1 MSEPL
6 SINRP
11 DTPVERPGAMTVL
24 SQLLRLAAPLLA
36 AQLLNTGTGVVDTM
50 MSGHYSANDLAAVA
64 IGNSIWLPL
73 FLLIAGVMIAVTS
86 MVARFHGA
94 QQRDAI
100 ITTTQ
105 QGIWLGLMIASL
117 VALLLAN
124 SDFLLRWFDVN
135 QQVAPITSGYLFAV
149 AYGMPAAAVFSGLR
163 SFCEG
168 MGKTQPYL
176 IASLVAFLAN
186 IPLNYALIYGQWGFP
201 ELGGV
206 GCGWA
211 TAMSMWLQVVLLII
225 FTRSPSSFHDT
236 DLWAQWGKPVWAD
249 IRKVAGLGLP
259 IALGVFAEVSIF
271 SAIALLLAP
280 LGANIVAGHQIA
292 LNVSHLIFMLPLS
305 LSQAITIRVGYFL
318 GQHQQAIANFVVKIG
333 LMSGMCLSLM
343 TMSLI
348 LLGREYIVLLY
359 TTDPAVIALALPLF
373 LWMAIY
379 QFPDQ
384 LQIVANASLRAYQDT
399 RVPLRI
405 ILFAY
410 WGVCLPLGFVLARTD
425 LLVEPIAAKGFWI
438 GLVVGLTL
446 TAILLLTRL
455 YRTARKPLA

>member
-1 MSEPL
+1 MSDPL

-11 DTPVERPGAMTVL
+11 DTTIERPRAMTVL
-24 SQLLRLAAPLLA
+24 NQLLRLAAPLLA

-94 QQRDAI
+94 NQRDAI

-105 QGIWLGLMIASL
+105 QGIWLGLLIASL
-117 VALLLAN
+117 VAALLAN
-124 SDFLLRWFDVN
+124 SEFLLRWFDVN
-135 QQVAPITSGYLFAV
+135 EQVAPITSGYLFAI
-149 AYGMPAAAVFSGLR
+149 AFGMPAAAVFSGLR

-176 IASLVAFLAN
+176 IASLVAFVAN
-186 IPLNYALIYGQWGFP
+186 IPLNYALIYGQWGLP

-211 TAMSMWLQVVLLII
+211 TAMSMWLQVVLLAI

-236 DLWAQWGKPVWAD
+236 DLWAQWGKPIWAD
-249 IRKVAGLGLP
+249 MRKVAGLGLP

-318 GQHQQAIANFVVKIG
+318 GQHQQAIANFVVRVG
-333 LMSGMCLSLM
+333 LVSGMCLSLM

-359 TTDPAVIALALPLF
+359 TTDPTVIALALPLF

>member
-1 MSEPL
+1 
-6 SINRP
+6 
-11 DTPVERPGAMTVL
+11 
-24 SQLLRLAAPLLA
+24 
-36 AQLLNTGTGVVDTM
+36 
-50 MSGHYSANDLAAVA
+50 
-64 IGNSIWLPL
+64 
-73 FLLIAGVMIAVTS
+73 
-86 MVARFHGA
+86 
-94 QQRDAI
+94 
-100 ITTTQ
+100 
-105 QGIWLGLMIASL
+105 
-117 VALLLAN
+117 
-124 SDFLLRWFDVN
+124 
-135 QQVAPITSGYLFAV
+135 
-149 AYGMPAAAVFSGLR
+149 MPAAAVFSGLR

-168 MGKTQPYL
+168 MGKTKPYL

-211 TAMSMWLQVVLLII
+211 TAMSMWLQVILLII

-236 DLWAQWGKPVWAD
+236 DLWAQWGKPVWTD

-318 GQHQQAIANFVVKIG
+318 GQHQQAIANFVVRIG

-446 TAILLLTRL
+446 TAILLLSRL
-455 YRTARKPLA
+455 YKIARQPLA